1 MKEFTITI
9 EELAAQK
16 FKVIADSVD
25 EAIELDEK
33 IYKDGV
39 FVLES
44 GEVQFKQMAVVD
56 PCEET
61 PEWIEF

>member
-9 EELAAQK
+9 EELVAQK
-16 FKVIADSVD
+16 FKVIADSVN
-25 EAIELDEK
+25 EAIELAEK
-33 IYKDGV
+33 KYKDGV

-61 PEWIEF
+61 IEWIEF